1 MRVSNDF
8 ILREIVGEYILVPVG
23 NAASKFNGL
32 ITMNEIGTFIFKAL
46 QNEKTEEQLL
56 EAILG
61 EYEVSKE
68 TATADLKE
76 FLEQLRQIGALI
88 EE

>member
-1 MRVSNDF
+1 MRASNDF

-23 NAASKFNGL
+23 NAAAKFNGL
-32 ITMNEIGTFIFKAL
+32 ITMNEIGTFIFKTL
-46 QNEKTEEQLL
+46 QTEQTEEQLL
-56 EAILG
+56 NAILG